1 MDIDKKKT
9 YNSIMMKWEK
19 PKIEIL
25 GTVSDLIKGGTP
37 GVDPK
42 TQSQPDDNVF
52 VGFDAGTEENEG

>member
-1 MDIDKKKT
+1 M
-9 YNSIMMKWEK
+9 NKWEK

-25 GTVSDLIKGGTP
+25 GAPSDLERRY

-52 VGFDAGTEENEG
+52 VGFDTGTEVNEG